1 MEAVEHDLQHHRSGF
16 LDLPLPDQINIE
28 APPGVTRGCANL
40 MLRVLLDAIMLLDEP
55 DRRRGIPRYDSP
67 ARVAYSR
74 AQSEARR
81 WFESDRTDGPF
92 AFVTICQAL
101 NLPEGKIR
109 AHLGLPAPRPGT
121 ARISF
126 LGRKPKGSRAARR
139 LVSIPGA
146 RPRT

>member
-1 MEAVEHDLQHHRSGF
+1 MEAVEHDLQHHRIGF
-16 LDLPLPDQINIE
+16 RDLPLPEQINIE

-55 DRRRGIPRYDSP
+55 DGRRAIPRHDSP
-67 ARVAYSR
+67 ARAAYSR
-74 AQSEARR
+74 AQMEARR

-101 NLPEGKIR
+101 NLPEDRIR
-109 AHLGLPAPRPGT
+109 AHLGLTAARLGT
-121 ARISF
+121 AGISF
-126 LGRKPKGSRAARR
+126 LRRKPKGSRATRR
-139 LVSIPGA
+139 LISIPGA

>member
-1 MEAVEHDLQHHRSGF
+1 MQAVEHDLQHHRSNF
-16 LDLPLPDQINIE
+16 RDLPPPEQISIE

-40 MLRVLLDAIMLLDEP
+40 MLRVLLDAIMLLDEL
-55 DRRRGIPRYDSP
+55 DSRRAMPRYDSP
-67 ARVAYSR
+67 ARAAYSR
-74 AQSEARR
+74 AQMEARR

-101 NLPEGKIR
+101 NLPEDKIR
-109 AHLGLPAPRPGT
+109 AHLGLAAARLGT

-139 LVSIPGA
+139 LVSISGA
-146 RPRT
+146 RPRS